1 MPQISIR
8 LVAAAALL
16 APTLSALADGPALQ
30 PRAGAPLNGLT
41 PLEASLFAQGRVDYG
56 TPFPTVAGLGP
67 IMNKSNC
74 KSCHINPVGGWGSIS
89 VTRFGMEE
97 KGEFYPLEEL
107 GGSLL
112 QAIAI
117 TDICRETLP
126 EEATVTATRVTN
138 SSMAF
143 GLIEALSDGSIAAN
157 EDPDDANNDGISG
170 RVHWV
175 LPLESS
181 PSAPLRA
188 GRFGWKAQVATVLS
202 FSADATRNELGIT
215 NKLIPTESA
224 PNGDAALLA
233 SCDTVADPEDVPNA
247 SGFTFIERVTHFQ
260 RYLAEPP
267 QTPRSGMSGENV
279 FNAIGCNKCHI
290 AEWTTPSTKT
300 LEAAIRNKTIRP
312 YSDFL
317 VHDMGLLGDG
327 VQEGDANE
335 SEMRTPTLWN
345 LRTRDPMLHDG
356 SAAGGTFESR
366 VTTAIGAHG
375 PLGEGAAS
383 AAAFAALGAG
393 DRAKLIAF
401 LDSLGRLEFDFD
413 GDGMVDIFDLEI
425 MADCRTA
432 SGVTPDDHCAI
443 GDLNQDGDVDT
454 ADFAGFVQAFIR
466 DGHPAP
472 GDCDGDGINDL
483 LEIFNGAP
491 DKNRDGVPDTCPN
504 CAGDL
509 DGNGEV
515 DSGDLGMLLSA
526 WGSPLFDLD
535 GSGETDSGD
544 LGIVLS
550 GWGPCP

>member
-16 APTLSALADGPALQ
+16 APTLSTLADGPALQ
-30 PRAGAPLNGLT
+30 SRAGAPLNGLT
-41 PLEASLFAQGRVDYG
+41 PLEASLFAQGRIDYG
-56 TPFPTVAGLGP
+56 TPFTNLTGVGP
-67 IMNKSNC
+67 IMNKTNC

-112 QAIAI
+112 QALSISDA
-117 TDICRETLP
+117 CRESLP

-215 NKLIPTESA
+215 NALIPTESA

-233 SCDTVADPEDVPNA
+233 SCDTVPDPEDVPNA

-279 FNAIGCNKCHI
+279 FNAIGCNS
-290 AEWTTPSTKT
+290 ATSPSGRRRT
-300 LEAAIRNKTIRP
+300 RRRSRP
-312 YSDFL
+312 RS
-317 VHDMGLLGDG
+317 
-327 VQEGDANE
+327 ATRR
-335 SEMRTPTLWN
+335 SARTPISSCTTWASSATAC
-345 LRTRDPMLHDG
+345 RKATPTRARCARRPCG
-356 SAAGGTFESR
+356 TSAPATPCC
-366 VTTAIGAHG
+366 TTAPRPVAR
-375 PLGEGAAS
+375 S
-383 AAAFAALGAG
+383 S
-393 DRAKLIAF
+393 RA
-401 LDSLGRLEFDFD
+401 
-413 GDGMVDIFDLEI
+413 
-425 MADCRTA
+425 
-432 SGVTPDDHCAI
+432 
-443 GDLNQDGDVDT
+443 
-454 ADFAGFVQAFIR
+454 
-466 DGHPAP
+466 
-472 GDCDGDGINDL
+472 
-483 LEIFNGAP
+483 
-491 DKNRDGVPDTCPN
+491 
-504 CAGDL
+504 
-509 DGNGEV
+509 
-515 DSGDLGMLLSA
+515 
-526 WGSPLFDLD
+526 
-535 GSGETDSGD
+535 
-544 LGIVLS
+544 
-550 GWGPCP
+550 